1 MDSDLGPA
9 MVCCSLTKDPRAA
22 AVVGGD
28 VAVVVRG
35 AETVAAVDDAAAA
48 EESCG
53 DATSSQLP
61 SA

>member
-1 MDSDLGPA
+1 
-9 MVCCSLTKDPRAA
+9 
-22 AVVGGD
+22 VVGGD

-35 AETVAAVDDAAAA
+35 AETVAAVDAAAA

>member
-9 MVCCSLTKDPRAA
+9 MACCSLTEDPRAA

-35 AETVAAVDDAAAA
+35 AETVAAVDAAAA